1 MVYHMM
7 VNIHTYPLILIV
19 IRYKKVVSGRLP
31 NAPDEW
37 TDPEGPVSFDD
48 FITGMSLQFL
58 QFGYRNAY
66 PGEADFR
73 ANKKRHLEPTT
84 AATGTH
90 VSVSARKKQKKDEKQ
105 SHHSKAVVYTPY
117 ELLLTHVP
125 ERAFNCP
132 RSCTL
137 CGKNTY
143 YACKTCK
150 VASGRSTGKP
160 LPLCF
165 PSARKQSGSSSST
178 KIKEYNCH
186 ALYHLPES
194 VGKGRCDCQTFEKM
208 STWDTT
214 RDKRLKEIERAAMQ
228 KVAHY
233 SRDEILKVL

>member
-1 MVYHMM
+1 MFADITEEGLEKDGVL
-7 VNIHTYPLILIV
+7 VEIDD
-19 IRYKKVVSGRLP
+19 
-31 NAPDEW
+31 AEW
-37 TDPEGPVSFDD
+37 TEREDMRAVAEGGDDSPLNSNVQVDKDVMFVRYVPRMKQPEEERPLDIDLTNPPSVLELSRAG
-48 FITGMSLQFL
+48 L
-58 QFGYRNAY
+58 N
-66 PGEADFR
+66 PGGWTQEYY
-73 ANKKRHLEPTT
+73 K
-84 AATGTH
+84 
-90 VSVSARKKQKKDEKQ
+90 
-105 SHHSKAVVYTPY
+105 
-117 ELLLTHVP
+117 LLLTHVP

-165 PSARKQSGSSSST
+165 PSVRKQSGSSSST